1 MNRSLQEKLLLALA
15 PLVLGACAGMEER
28 ERVVAFQPDPSL
40 PFDRCVPL
48 TRIDRTEVL
57 DEQNVLFYMR
67 GGGIFRNWLP
77 RRCPGL
83 NDRDAFSYRTTL
95 GKLCD
100 SDTITVI
107 DPMGMGSIQGA
118 SCRLGGFYPTSELE
132 ADALKNEIERIR
144 ELGID
149 F

>member
-1 MNRSLQEKLLLALA
+1 MKRSLREKLLPVLV
-15 PLVLGACAGMEER
+15 PLVLGACAGGEER
-28 ERVVAFQPDPSL
+28 DRVIAYQPDPSQ

-57 DEQNVLFYMR
+57 DEQNILFYMR

-107 DPMGMGSIQGA
+107 DPTGIGTIQGA
-118 SCRLGGFYPTSELE
+118 SCRLGGFYPTTELE
-132 ADALKNEIERIR
+132 ADALKNEIKRIR
-144 ELGID
+144 ELGLE